1 MKRALITG
9 VTGQDGAYLA
19 QLLLG
24 KGYEVYGTHRKNSG
38 AGLGRLQALG
48 VDRGVR
54 LIALDLPDQQAVHAV
69 IEQVRPDEV
78 YNLAGQ
84 SSVANSFDQPLLTA
98 DVDAT
103 AALQLLEALR
113 THSPQAR
120 FFQASSGELFGGT
133 DEVPQNETT
142 PFHPCSP
149 YAVAKLFAH
158 WMTVNYRQ
166 AYGLFACSGILFSH
180 ESPQRSKAF
189 VTRKIS
195 DGVARIKLGLA
206 DELRLGNLEVRRDW
220 GFAGD
225 YVRAMWLM
233 LQQEEPDDY
242 VVGTGE
248 THSVREFAERAF
260 RHVGLDWQ
268 RYVRQDHTLF
278 RPAEVNQL
286 VANPAKAR
294 AKLGWRPQVS
304 FPDLVGMMVDEDI
317 SNFEL
322 RISK

>member
-1 MKRALITG
+1 MRALITG

-19 QLLLG
+19 KLLLA
-24 KGYEVYGTHRKNSG
+24 KGYEVCGTHRTQSV
-38 AGLGRLQALG
+38 AGFGRLQALG
-48 VDRGVR
+48 VDRNVR
-54 LIALDLPDQQAVHAV
+54 LIPLDLPAWPAVQAVV
-69 IEQVRPDEV
+69 EQVRPDEV

-84 SSVANSFDQPLLTA
+84 SSVAHSFDQPLLTA

-113 THSPQAR
+113 RHRPQAR

-133 DEVPQNETT
+133 DAVPQDETT
-142 PFHPCSP
+142 PFHPRSP

-180 ESPQRSKAF
+180 ESPQRSKKF

-195 DGVARIKLGLA
+195 DGVARIKLGRA
-206 DELRLGNLEVRRDW
+206 DELRLGNLEARRDW

-225 YVRAMWLM
+225 YVRAMWMM

-242 VVGTGE
+242 VVATGE
-248 THSVREFAERAF
+248 THSVREFADRAF

-268 RYVRQDHTLF
+268 RHVRQDPELF
-278 RPAEVNQL
+278 RSTEVDQL
-286 VANPAKAR
+286 VANPAKAH
-294 AKLGWRPQVS
+294 AKLGWRPEVS
-304 FPDLVGMMVDEDI
+304 FPDLVAMMVEEEI
-317 SNFEL
+317 SNFEM
-322 RISK
+322 RNAK